1 MHETSRF
8 PRTRPCDISASRVA
22 TGPQICGFG
31 GLLITASV
39 FSSWPVA
46 GGIRLA
52 GFNALAVQATREGIA
67 ASHDRHARAR
77 AVESPGTAGDAL
89 RATLHIPVWHDDQQG
104 TATCLLAGLL
114 NALKVVGKPK
124 DRVRIAMVGMGA
136 ANVACYRLLSANG
149 IDPQAIVAC
158 DRKGILHKGRHDVEA
173 EQEQFSD
180 PGQLY
185 SDAAKV
191 MGDARE
197 ATRVLMREGLIAA
210 PPDRGP

>member
-1 MHETSRF
+1 M
-8 PRTRPCDISASRVA
+8 
-22 TGPQICGFG
+22 
-31 GLLITASV
+31 
-39 FSSWPVA
+39 
-46 GGIRLA
+46 
-52 GFNALAVQATREGIA
+52 
-67 ASHDRHARAR
+67 
-77 AVESPGTAGDAL
+77 
-89 RATLHIPVWHDDQQG
+89 
-104 TATCLLAGLL
+104 LAGLL